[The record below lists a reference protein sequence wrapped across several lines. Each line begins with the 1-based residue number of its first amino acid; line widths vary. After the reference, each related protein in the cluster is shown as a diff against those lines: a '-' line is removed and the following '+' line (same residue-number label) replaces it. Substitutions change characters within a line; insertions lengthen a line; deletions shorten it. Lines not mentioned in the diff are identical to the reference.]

1 MTFLEKL
8 LFLVIEFINLM
19 NLNAPLLPNKFY
31 HVYNRGIN
39 GEDLFKQDR
48 NYAYFL
54 NKYAHFLGPVAD
66 TFAYCLLKN
75 HFHLLIKIKDIET
88 LNNFYLENSSNNE
101 IKNGLHHPDF
111 IVNKQFAK
119 LFSSY
124 SQSINI
130 ANKRTGSLFE
140 TPFKRIEVTSDLY
153 LTRLIWY
160 IHHNPQKHGF
170 VSDFRD
176 YPNSSYHAHLSNKN
190 TKLKRDD
197 VIEWFGGISL
207 FKNFHTEKQNE
218 LEISHFVI
226 EF

>member
-1 MTFLEKL
+1 
-8 LFLVIEFINLM
+8 M

-54 NKYAHFLGPVAD
+54 NKYANYLEPVVE
-66 TFAYCLLKN
+66 TYAYCLLKN
-75 HFHLLIKIKDIET
+75 HFHLLIKVKDNITEPT
-88 LNNFYLENSSNNE
+88 GNLDQTDF
-101 IKNGLHHPDF
+101 KNLSGLKHEKGLHHKDNLVSKKF
-111 IVNKQFAK
+111 SD
-119 LFSSY
+119 LFNSY
-124 SQSINI
+124 TKSINK
-130 ANKRTGSLFE
+130 AFNRTGSLFE
-140 TPFKRIEVTSDLY
+140 TPFKRIEVTNDLY

-176 YPNSSYHAHLSNKN
+176 YPYSSYHAHLSNKN
-190 TKLKRDD
+190 TKLKRNE
-197 VIEWFGGISL
+197 VIEWFGGMS
-207 FKNFHTEKQNE
+207 FYKNFHNEKQNK
-218 LEISHFVI
+218 LDISHFVI